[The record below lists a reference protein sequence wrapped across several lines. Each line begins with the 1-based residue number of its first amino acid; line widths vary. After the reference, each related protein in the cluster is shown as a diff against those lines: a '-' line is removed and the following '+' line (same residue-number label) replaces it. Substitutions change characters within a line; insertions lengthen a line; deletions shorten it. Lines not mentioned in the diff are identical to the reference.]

1 MKVAT
6 ISLVTLAVGCGGAR
20 VATRDDREAVAAV
33 LEAQRQ
39 AWNRGDL
46 PAYMDGYE
54 RSPDLIFTSG
64 GQIRRGWDE
73 TLARYKR
80 TYGEDRASMGQL
92 AFEIL
97 DLRQIGADAAVVLG
111 RWRLSG
117 LAEPKGG
124 VFTVVL
130 ARRADGWRIV
140 HDHTSSD

>member
-6 ISLVTLAVGCGGAR
+6 ISLVTLALGCGGAR
-20 VATRDDREAVAAV
+20 VAARDDRAAVAAV

-46 PAYMDGYE
+46 LAYMDGYE

-73 TLARYKR
+73 TLARYRR
-80 TYGEDRASMGQL
+80 TYGQDRTSMGQL
-92 AFEIL
+92 GFEIL
-97 DLRQIGADAAVVLG
+97 DLRPIGADAAVVLG
-111 RWRLSG
+111 RWRLTG

-124 VFTVVL
+124 VFTVVF
-130 ARRADGWRIV
+130 ARRPEGWRIV